1 MLVTIVRASTPHT
14 ATLLKSFSNANGV
27 PTIFDAVL
35 DFENYFDS
43 HFDIMSEVLKNV
55 STYLFII
62 NQIVRQV
69 N

>member
-55 STYLFII
+55 STICSLLTKLLGK
-62 NQIVRQV
+62 
-69 N
+69 